1 MNKGFQT
8 QLFSQDRDRLLA
20 RLRCKTRKRFEV
32 PAEVVEDIIQLH
44 GYRIENSQNLPSS
57 MLGCCHFDEKLV
69 LLPDRLAIR
78 LRHPQSAP
86 KVVMSVLAHELGHI
100 RLHAR
105 RARAG
110 EREAV
115 WEDEA
120 DHYAQVFLVPWPLL
134 MARREVQLLTRATWQ
149 CQRSLWKYVLR
160 LANYFRVSGAFMVRA
175 LEGYGLIDFCG
186 KSRQISP
193 RSNPV
198 DVQAQAA

>member
-1 MNKGFQT
+1 MH
-8 QLFSQDRDRLLA
+8 LFAQDRDRLLA
-20 RLRCKTRKRFEV
+20 RLRRKIRKRFEV
-32 PAEVVEDIIQLH
+32 PAEVVEDIIHLH
-44 GYRIENSQNLPSS
+44 GYRIESSQYLPSS
-57 MLGCCHFDEKLV
+57 MLGCCHFDDKLV
-69 LLPDRLAIR
+69 LIPESLAIR

-86 KVVMSVLAHELGHI
+86 KVVRSVLAHELGHI

-120 DHYAQVFLVPWPLL
+120 DHYAQVFLVPWPQL
-134 MARREVQLLTRATWQ
+134 MACREVQLLTRSIWQ
-149 CQRSLWKYVLR
+149 CQRSLWNYVLR

-175 LEGYGLIDFCG
+175 LERYELIDFCG

-193 RSNPV
+193 RRSPV
-198 DVQAQAA
+198 DDQAQAA